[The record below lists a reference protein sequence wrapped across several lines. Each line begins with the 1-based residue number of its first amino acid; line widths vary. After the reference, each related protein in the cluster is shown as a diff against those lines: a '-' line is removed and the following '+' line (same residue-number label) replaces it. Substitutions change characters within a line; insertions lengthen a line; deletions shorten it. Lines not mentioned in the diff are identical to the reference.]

1 VRRGAVGPATRCA
14 LVASLA
20 MAGVGGPS
28 GEVRADE
35 AAWEVAIDERLELV
49 VGTVANAKVRLRG
62 RGRYSVARSGLLIDL
77 KPARGLGVR
86 QRRYQRG
93 DAVDG
98 EAAEASFSI
107 PVRGEAVGAH
117 ALELRVRFW
126 VCAAKSCLPVDERR
140 TVAIEVREPPPPPPP
155 EIVAPPPPVAPPVE
169 KPAPKTPPARK

>member
-1 VRRGAVGPATRCA
+1 MRRAAAGLAM
-14 LVASLA
+14 LFA
-20 MAGVGGPS
+20 MAGMGGLS
-28 GEVRADE
+28 GEARAE
-35 AAWEVAIDERLELV
+35 ESAWELAVDERLALV

-62 RGRYSVARSGLLIDL
+62 RGRYTMARSGLLIDL

-93 DAVDG
+93 DAVEG

-140 TVAIEVREPPPPPPP
+140 TVAIEVREAPAPPASPPPPG
-155 EIVAPPPPVAPPVE
+155 PVGP
-169 KPAPKTPPARK
+169 R

>member
-1 VRRGAVGPATRCA
+1 MRRAAAGLAM
-14 LVASLA
+14 LLA
-20 MAGVGGPS
+20 MAG
-28 GEVRADE
+28 GEARAE
-35 AAWEVAIDERLELV
+35 EPAWELAIDERLELV

-62 RGRYSVARSGLLIDL
+62 RGRYIVARSGLLIDL

-93 DAVDG
+93 DAVEG

-140 TVAIEVREPPPPPPP
+140 TVAIEVRE
-155 EIVAPPPPVAPPVE
+155 APPPPAPPASPLPPGPVG
-169 KPAPKTPPARK
+169 PK